1 MKLPICDITP
11 FTVQDFPNHTAC
23 IMWFGGCNMRCSYC
37 HNPELVLGKKKRM
50 KWEEI
55 SSFLSKRKGLLDG
68 VVLTG
73 GECTISKNIPEF
85 IEYIR
90 KLDMKVKLDTNGLRP
105 DVLENLL
112 ARKLI
117 DYVAIDY
124 KAPEKKFLEITKTSN
139 FNEFHNSLDILCK
152 SSIDFEVRTTVHTHL
167 LNEND
172 IAEIIEDLEKLNF
185 KGNYYIQ
192 NFQPSPE
199 NMEPTPE
206 QKHLLNLDLLS
217 STDKFKIHT
226 RNF

>member
-11 FTVQDFPNHTAC
+11 FTMQDFPYHTAC

-50 KWEEI
+50 QWEEI
-55 SSFLSKRKGLLDG
+55 SSFLNKRKGLLDG

-73 GECTISKNIPEF
+73 GECTISKDIPEF
-85 IEYIR
+85 IKYIR
-90 KLDMKVKLDTNGLRP
+90 ELGMKVKLDTNGLRP
-105 DVLENLL
+105 DVLDSLL
-112 ARKLI
+112 ADSLI

-124 KAPEKKFLEITKTSN
+124 KAPEKKFSDITRTPN
-139 FNEFHNSLDILCK
+139 FNEFHSSLDILCK
-152 SSIDFEVRTTVHTHL
+152 SSIDFEVRTTVHTDL
-167 LNEND
+167 LNKQD
-172 IAEIIEDLEKLNF
+172 IEEIIKDLEDLNF

-199 NMEPTPE
+199 NIEPTPD
-206 QKHLLNLDLLS
+206 QKYILNTDSLP
-217 STDKFKIHT
+217 STEKFKIHT